1 MMVLCVDF
9 DRVNSML
16 QQRSQHAKA
25 VSEVYTFCVQFLQ
38 IHNKPDIFQ
47 VRLILFVV
55 TDKLFSKL
63 ESYKTNSVFCFAHDC
78 N

>member
-25 VSEVYTFCVQFLQ
+25 VFEVYSFCVQFLQ

-47 VRLILFVV
+47 VRLTKLILFN
-55 TDKLFSKL
+55 DWQIMNYF
-63 ESYKTNSVFCFAHDC
+63 
-78 N
+78 

>member
-1 MMVLCVDF
+1 MMLLCVDF

-25 VSEVYTFCVQFLQ
+25 VSEVYSFCVQFLQ

-47 VRLILFVV
+47 VRLTKLILFN
-55 TDKLFSKL
+55 DWQIM
-63 ESYKTNSVFCFAHDC
+63 SYF
-78 N
+78 

>member
-25 VSEVYTFCVQFLQ
+25 VSEVYSFCVQFLQ

-47 VRLILFVV
+47 VRLTKLILFN
-55 TDKLFSKL
+55 DWQIM
-63 ESYKTNSVFCFAHDC
+63 SYF
-78 N
+78 